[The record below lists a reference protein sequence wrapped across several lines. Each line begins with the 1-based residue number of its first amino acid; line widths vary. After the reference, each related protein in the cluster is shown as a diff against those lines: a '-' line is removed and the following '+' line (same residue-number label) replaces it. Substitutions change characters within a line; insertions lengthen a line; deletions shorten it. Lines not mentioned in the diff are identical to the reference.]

1 MPRAQDAILVA
12 GRLKGHLIARQIL
25 RRLMEQPRSLLWH
38 SVFAVFLL
46 AYAVILFL
54 QLDHGLASL
63 DAHAIVK
70 VTRELVDNHHIE
82 VSRPPGHPTTEFYLF
97 GAIAWVLRHAL
108 HIEFTDKIYLA
119 LQALGGI
126 AALCLFYEL
135 LWRLKTPPWKA
146 FIASVCLALSAQYFP
161 NTVDGEEFVFAVL
174 FLVLSI
180 RLLIVKEPSASVRLR
195 LFLSIFSFA
204 LATGCRPETVF
215 AGFMFPVYC
224 LLRQNLGWKY
234 AVVSILVQAA
244 MIAVVWLP
252 VVIVGLHPPYTAGM
266 NVRESILG
274 GCYRLVFQCFTVP
287 VFLIF
292 CWIVFQSIRQWP
304 QRAKNPFPQDFI
316 FVISCMAP
324 LIFCLALFLHAS
336 KPAHVIFVVPF
347 VLLLATQLSSV
358 LLVSLAL
365 LTILGC
371 FVSVDIFKE
380 RQLMLPFPVPGTY
393 FQATRQK
400 PFYRVGYLEEV
411 LRRCASSPTVIIAD
425 VWRWDLEYQIT
436 RGRFSAR
443 EEKLDGTNGTVP
455 MFVLLSAASR
465 GGFASQDPENCI
477 LLPRDGALQ
486 PMLIESLRASGYT
499 VKMDATLYRTLFARY
514 NITEASPTG
523 NGRIGATTVELFSI
537 AQH

>member
-12 GRLKGHLIARQIL
+12 GRLKGHLIARRIL
-25 RRLMEQPRSLLWH
+25 RRLMEQPRSLFWH

-46 AYAVILFL
+46 AYAVILFQ

-82 VSRPPGHPTTEFYLF
+82 VSRPPGHPTTEFYLL
-97 GAIAWVLRHAL
+97 GAIAWVLRHAFDL
-108 HIEFTDKIYLA
+108 EFTDKFYLA

-135 LWRLKTPPWKA
+135 LWRLETPLWKA
-146 FIASVCLALSAQYFP
+146 FTASVCLALSAQYFS

-195 LFLSIFSFA
+195 LFLSISSFG
-204 LATGCRPETVF
+204 LATGCRPEAVF
-215 AGFMFPVYC
+215 AGFLFPVYC
-224 LLRQNLGWKY
+224 LLRPNLGWRY
-234 AVVSILVQAA
+234 ALISILLQAV

-252 VVIVGLHPPYTAGM
+252 VVIIGLHPPYTAGM
-266 NVRESILG
+266 NARESILG

-292 CWIVFQSIRQWP
+292 CWIVFQSIREWP
-304 QRAKNPFPQDFI
+304 HRVKNPFPQNFI
-316 FVISCMAP
+316 FIISCMASV
-324 LIFCLALFLHAS
+324 IFCLALFLHAS

-347 VLLLATQLSSV
+347 VLLLATQLSSG
-358 LLVSLAL
+358 LIVSLAL

-380 RQLMLPFPVPGTY
+380 RQLLPPFPVAGTY

-400 PFYRVGYLEEV
+400 PYYRLPYLRQV
-411 LRRCASSPTVIIAD
+411 LQQNNGAQAIIIAD
-425 VWRWDLEYQIT
+425 AWRWDFEYHIKHGT
-436 RGRFSAR
+436 LALR
-443 EEKLDGTNGTVP
+443 EETVDDLEGN
-455 MFVLLSAASR
+455 LLPIFLPPDDVS
-465 GGFASQDPENCI
+465 I
-477 LLPRDGALQ
+477 VLPRDGALHDRLLENWQ
-486 PMLIESLRASGYT
+486 TRGYPM
-499 VKMDATLYRTLFARY
+499 KMDSTLYRTLFARY
-514 NITEASPTG
+514 DVTAPRVNRAQVGNISF
-523 NGRIGATTVELFSI
+523 ELFSTNRNSN
-537 AQH
+537 